1 MQGCSNTRNAKV
13 LWNARQTARR
23 KTEGS
28 LWKNLLTKAQPATQS
43 PGNAREV
50 QKTLFEKEECAIRDS
65 KEISDST
72 MHRQKISVRMRS
84 ERGQGSDRQMT
95 TANMHKASSRIPL
108 KERQRHVAVQ
118 GSELPCLW
126 KIPIACRNER
136 VQSDGLWQFSS
147 QRDVVREVTCKRL

>member
-1 MQGCSNTRNAKV
+1 MQGCSSTRNAKA
-13 LWNARQTARR
+13 LWNARRAAKR

-50 QKTLFEKEECAIRDS
+50 QKTLFEKEECAIRGS
-65 KEISDST
+65 KEINEST
-72 MHRQKISVRMRS
+72 RRRQKMSMRLRS
-84 ERGQGSDRQMT
+84 ERRPGRDKQMT
-95 TANMHKASSRIPL
+95 AANMHKASSRMPL

-118 GSELPCLW
+118 CSEFQSLS